1 MHTFDNESSTK
12 SETEEPE
19 TEIKDEIKDNYIYV
33 VSQLCEPETLKYKLA
48 ARDMVD
54 PDDSKRI
61 FIQICKGVQG
71 YLLYVKTL
79 NLTML
84 DLSSPWTWFY
94 SPRSKTR
101 KCFLFKRSPDCQDW
115 WFWFDDQII

>member
-1 MHTFDNESSTK
+1 MRTFDDESLTK

-48 ARDMVD
+48 ARNMVY
-54 PDDSKRI
+54 PDNSKRI

-71 YLLYVKTL
+71 YLLCL
-79 NLTML
+79 NSL
-84 DLSSPWTWFY
+84 
-94 SPRSKTR
+94 
-101 KCFLFKRSPDCQDW
+101 
-115 WFWFDDQII
+115 